1 MSIFAAALVSLGII
15 ILGVGLVFAHKI
27 CHITEKRGW
36 KLLSGL
42 IVGFVIGYSLF
53 LDALLVLDDI
63 DSLVVGVSLILF
75 FGSIFVVTVL
85 RFGLASITELNQ
97 KAIEEHYNARHD
109 LLTGLPNRSYC
120 LQEMSSRIEQGKP
133 FTVLMFDVVNFK
145 QVNDALGHHCGDQL
159 LFQLGQRICKLT
171 KSDELLTRLG
181 GDEFV
186 VITNRNSQFELNQLV
201 SYIELALKELFIVEQ
216 FEVSTSVVFGSSRYP
231 SDAKDTT
238 QLLNFADISMY
249 QAKSQGL
256 SLVSYK
262 PAMIE
267 GAKHNLSIASQIQ
280 HALDDGQ
287 FKLYYQPIVCP
298 HSERVVEFEA
308 LIRWQT
314 ETGEF
319 ISPAQFIPIAEQSNK
334 ITDITLWVIKQV
346 FEDLER
352 FHAQNIAAPIHV
364 NLSAKDIIGGKVFK
378 LLAQASAANPNITRS
393 IVIEITE
400 TAAIRDIPNS
410 QSRLERIKQLGYRIS
425 LDDFGTGYS
434 SLARLSE
441 LPIDQI
447 KIDRSFIQDI
457 TDNAKSRTIVET
469 SIDLAHGLKFDVVV
483 EGVENRETLETL
495 MTMKCDLIQ
504 GYLYSAPKPLPSI
517 ITWTQQFHSSDKL
530 PLVY

>member
-1 MSIFAAALVSLGII
+1 
-15 ILGVGLVFAHKI
+15 
-27 CHITEKRGW
+27 
-36 KLLSGL
+36 
-42 IVGFVIGYSLF
+42 
-53 LDALLVLDDI
+53 
-63 DSLVVGVSLILF
+63 
-75 FGSIFVVTVL
+75 
-85 RFGLASITELNQ
+85 
-97 KAIEEHYNARHD
+97 
-109 LLTGLPNRSYC
+109 
-120 LQEMSSRIEQGKP
+120 MSSRIEQHSP

-159 LFQLGQRICKLT
+159 LIQLGQRIQKLT

-201 SYIELALKELFIVEQ
+201 SYIELALKELFIVGQ
-216 FEVSTSVVFGSSRYP
+216 FEVSTSVVFGSSHYP
-231 SDAKDTT
+231 SDAKDMA

-256 SLVSYK
+256 SLISYQ
-262 PAMIE
+262 PTMIE
-267 GAKHNLSIASQIQ
+267 GARQNLSIASQIQ
-280 HALDDGQ
+280 HALDDNQ

-298 HSERVVEFEA
+298 RTEQVIEFEA
-308 LIRWQT
+308 LIRWQSDS
-314 ETGEF
+314 GEF

-352 FHAQNIAAPIHV
+352 FQAQNISVPIHI

-378 LLAQASAANPNITRS
+378 LLAQASATNPNITKS

-457 TDNAKSRTIVET
+457 VHNEKNRTIVET
-469 SIDLAHGLKFDVVV
+469 SIALAHGLKFDVIV
-483 EGVENRETLETL
+483 EGVENRETLDTL
-495 MTMKCDLIQ
+495 MAMNCDLIQ

-517 ITWTQQFHSSDKL
+517 INWTQQFHSSDKL
-530 PLVY
+530 PLAF